1 MVTML
6 PNSIASLHSSNER
19 DDLLKTNSDSLYHIL
34 RLILLHLTVQTSYR
48 LISQS
53 SSINTLMSYENIIQ
67 MLDEVSFLTVSPMM
81 STKLGD
87 KVNINPTLH
96 MSLVSSLVTSLHSEF
111 KVFLG
116 SVQMGVLNPMIQ
128 MYFSQ
133 FPLRKNQQISFL

>member
-6 PNSIASLHSSNER
+6 PNLIASLHSSNER

-67 MLDEVSFLTVSPMM
+67 MLDEVSSLTVSPMM
-81 STKLGD
+81 STKLGG
-87 KVNINPTLH
+87 KVNISPTLH

-111 KVFLG
+111 KDFLG

-133 FPLRKNQQISFL
+133 FPLRKNQQISFP

>member
-19 DDLLKTNSDSLYHIL
+19 DDLLKTNSDSLYRIL
-34 RLILLHLTVQTSYR
+34 RLILLRLTVQTSYR

-67 MLDEVSFLTVSPMM
+67 MLDEVSSLTVSPMM
-81 STKLGD
+81 STKLGG
-87 KVNINPTLH
+87 KVNISPTLH

-111 KVFLG
+111 KDFLG

>member
-67 MLDEVSFLTVSPMM
+67 MLDEVSSSTVSPMM
-81 STKLGD
+81 STKLGG
-87 KVNINPTLH
+87 KVNISPTLH
-96 MSLVSSLVTSLHSEF
+96 MSLVSSLDTSLHSEF
-111 KVFLG
+111 KDFLG